1 MKGKKLV
8 LMFVAI
14 IVALSAAVMVACP
27 DEPERVPGPETGT
40 YYYEVGGKEYTLML
54 MDVDQFVEVNGGE
67 GIRTGTYVLNGSELT
82 LTYPVSRDQSRKI
95 RRRKRQHNVC
105 SGRSGAYVFGVKEF

>member
-54 MDVDQFVEVNGGE
+54 MDVDQFVEVNGESALSANNWAYFGNYDSAKK
-67 GIRTGTYVLNGSELT
+67 TYNFKNEIYSLQTKYNNRYIMQYNDG
-82 LTYPVSRDQSRKI
+82 
-95 RRRKRQHNVC
+95 RRRN
-105 SGRSGAYVFGVKEF
+105 